1 MSCDP
6 ICERAGPARGS
17 LGGPASSRAAG
28 SSLHDAVRR
37 LFERRFGAPPLSA
50 QALAADGSKRR
61 MTRLTGAEG
70 TAVAVEGPDAEE
82 NRAFLSFS
90 RDLMGIGLPVPE
102 VFAADEAAGVYLVQ
116 DLGDTTLFQALSAAR
131 AREPGAFPPSMVAVY
146 RRVIETLPR
155 FQVDGGRV
163 IDYRVAHPL
172 QAFDRRSIRWDLDY
186 FKYHFLKLAHIPFNE
201 DRLERDFDRLTAL
214 LLEADASHF
223 LYRDFQSRNVMLV
236 GDTPWF
242 IDFQGGRRGALPYDV
257 ASLLYDAKAEIPPS
271 LRESLLEHYLAA
283 LSERIPLDE
292 EAFRRAYPGFVL
304 VRILQAMGA
313 YGYRGFYER
322 KVHFLRSV
330 PPAVRNLEALF
341 ASGTLAVDLPELRA
355 ALDRMVVDPRWARDL
370 AGDAP
375 AALQPARLLTVRVG
389 SFSYARGIPGDPG
402 GHGGGFVFDARG
414 LENPGRLAAYAERTG
429 RDSEVARFLESRT
442 GAIEFVAA
450 ARVLVDAQVRAYL
463 ARGFTS
469 LQVLFG
475 CTGGRHRS
483 VWCAERLAEG
493 LRAAFPEVEV
503 SLVHEEAERWAT
515 PAEAP
520 APKAPV
526 PAARA

>member
-1 MSCDP
+1 MRCDP
-6 ICERAGPARGS
+6 ICEGAGAARGS
-17 LGGPASSRAAG
+17 LRRSGAASRRG
-28 SSLHDAVRR
+28 VLVHDAVRR

-50 QALAADGSKRR
+50 HPLAADGSKRR
-61 MTRLTGAEG
+61 MTRLAGPAG
-70 TAVAVEGPDAEE
+70 TVVAVEGPDAEE

-90 RDLMGIGLPVPE
+90 RDLRGIGLPVPE
-102 VFAADEAAGVYLVQ
+102 VFAADEDAGVYLVE
-116 DLGDTTLFQALSAAR
+116 DLGDTTLFQALTAAR
-131 AREPGAFPPSMVAVY
+131 RKEAGAFPASMVPVY
-146 RRVIETLPR
+146 RRVLETLPR

-172 QAFDRRSIRWDLDY
+172 AAFDRRSIRWDLDY
-186 FKYHFLKLAHIPFNE
+186 FKYHFLKLAHVPFNE

-236 GDTPWF
+236 GDAPWF
-242 IDFQGGRRGALPYDV
+242 IDYQGGRRGALPYDV

-271 LRESLLEHYLAA
+271 LRESLLTHYLAA
-283 LSERIPLDE
+283 LSDRIPVDE
-292 EAFRRAYPGFVL
+292 DAFRRAYPGFVL

-322 KVHFLRSV
+322 KAHFLRSV
-330 PPAVRNLEALF
+330 PPAIRNLEALF
-341 ASGTLAVDLPELRA
+341 ASGSLSVDLPELRG
-355 ALDRMVVDPRWARDL
+355 ALDRMAADPRWTHDL

-375 AALQPARLLTVRVG
+375 AASEAGARRLTVHVG
-389 SFSYARGIPGDPG
+389 SFSYVRGIPADPG

-414 LENPGRLAAYAERTG
+414 LENPGKLPAYAERTG
-429 RDSEVARFLESRT
+429 RDPEVARFLESRP
-442 GAIEFVAA
+442 GALEFVAA
-450 ARVLVDAQVRAYL
+450 ARALVDAQVRAYV

-483 VWCAERLAEG
+483 VWCAERTAEG
-493 LRAAFPEVEV
+493 LRAAFPGLDV
-503 SLVHEEAERWAT
+503 SLVHDEAERWAP
-515 PAEAP
+515 PAETP
-520 APKAPV
+520 QDAPV